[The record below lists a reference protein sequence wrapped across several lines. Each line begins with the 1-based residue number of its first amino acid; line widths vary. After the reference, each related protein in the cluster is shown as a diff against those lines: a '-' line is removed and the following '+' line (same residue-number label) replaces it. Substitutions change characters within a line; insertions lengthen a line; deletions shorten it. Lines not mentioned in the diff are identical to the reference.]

1 MFLVRAASGASCDT
15 SVMPL
20 ASNSAVVVRMLEGSP
35 SLVPNGRVKTLA
47 AHHGCGQK
55 AGAAAVVLMSEACRV
70 MQTSTEVGSKRRQ
83 YAEHF
88 EFNADSFCIAH
99 RERRQRRRG
108 ARGSQLRGY
117 EPGGAR
123 MEPSRLRVSKD
134 FRETRWH
141 FELHLMHTTYIAT

>member
-20 ASNSAVVVRMLEGSP
+20 VSNSAVVVRMLEGSP

-70 MQTSTEVGSKRRQ
+70 MQTSPKSAASAGSMPSTSNSMLTPFASPTASVGRGVEALEEVNFEVTSREVQ
-83 YAEHF
+83 EWSPQDF
-88 EFNADSFCIAH
+88 EFQ
-99 RERRQRRRG
+99 RTLER
-108 ARGSQLRGY
+108 
-117 EPGGAR
+117 PGGIL
-123 MEPSRLRVSKD
+123 S
-134 FRETRWH
+134 
-141 FELHLMHTTYIAT
+141 YILCTPRT